1 MKKLVVLCAAI
12 MLVCFSVPAMAVDW
26 NFYGSARVRTFY
38 VSEDYKKSPLR
49 AYEED
54 WDFDFSSKS
63 SQLQWDLQG
72 NSRLG
77 ANVKAENIKGQFELA
92 LKGDGSG
99 DVDVGTRR
107 IYGTWDFGSGY
118 LKVGKD
124 YTPISQFISGQAWD
138 VDLGMLGIGT
148 MYGARIAQLALGF
161 GGFEIALMQAKTN
174 DLDLGGTDL
183 AAAASSLLQNRY
195 DRAVAGGNQQEA
207 DDIQFL
213 QDRLAAY
220 GTTQGNPE
228 QVIPK
233 IEAKYGMSFDAWN
246 FNIRGGYQYYSIKDV
261 PSAKDAVENPE
272 ADEIKTNDISV
283 TSWIV
288 GGDAGFNFGPGYVKA
303 ALSYG
308 QNVGN
313 AGWNLPTNDT
323 TSGGYGTWD
332 GDDSVDKNMSFMGA
346 LVGGIKV
353 SDMLT
358 FEAGFGYREDNPKDA
373 DNGLD
378 TKQKAWNAYVQ
389 SVIALAPGVYIVP
402 EVGYFDFGNDY
413 TDEKAGSRFYAGGKW
428 QIDF

>member
-38 VSEDYKKSPLR
+38 ESQDYKKSVLR
-49 AYEED
+49 AD
-54 WDFDFSSKS
+54 QDGIDSDLTSKTS
-63 SQLQWDLQG
+63 TLQWDLQG

-77 ANVKAENIKGQFELA
+77 ANVKAENIKGQFELG
-92 LKGDGSG
+92 LKGDSGG

-107 IYGTWDFGSGY
+107 IYGTWNFGSGY

-124 YTPISQFISGQAWD
+124 YTPVSQFISGQVYD

-148 MYGARIAQLALGF
+148 VYGSRIAQLALGF
-161 GGFEIALMQAKTN
+161 GGFEIALMQAKTG

-183 AAAASSLLQNRY
+183 ASAASNLLDNQY
-195 DRAVAGGNQQEA
+195 DAAVARGDQQEA

-213 QDRLAAY
+213 QDRLDAY
-220 GTTQGNPE
+220 GTSRGTPE

-261 PSAKDAVENPE
+261 PSAKYAVQNPDA
-272 ADEIKTNDISV
+272 DKIKTNDISV
-283 TSWIV
+283 TSWLV
-288 GGDAGFNFGPGYVKA
+288 GADAGFNFGPGYVKA

-313 AGWNLPTNDT
+313 AGWSLPTNDT

-332 GDDSVDKNMSFMGA
+332 GDDSVDKNMTFMGA

-353 SDMLT
+353 SDMLS
-358 FEAGFGYREDNPKDA
+358 FEGGFGYRQDDPKDA
-373 DNGLD
+373 ENGLD
-378 TKQKAWNAYVQ
+378 TKQKAWVGYVQ
-389 SVIALAPGVYIVP
+389 SVIALAPGVYIIP
-402 EVGYFDFGNDY
+402 EVGYYDYGNDY
-413 TDEKAGSRFYAGGKW
+413 LDEKAGSQFYAGGKW